1 MNAQIGRPAASD
13 QQQAIVESSGVSIN
27 SQLIVMPIQSFQR
40 FDQSNIRRI
49 FAVLRFVAA
58 IVVLKVTI
66 EVVLGYRFY
75 LPPDFSVAFL
85 MGRERYF
92 FGLYRWAFYVHLLAG
107 PPTLL
112 IGLLLV
118 NNRFRQARPRWHRQL
133 GKLQVVLVLGL
144 LLPSGFWMSFYA
156 QSGPP
161 AGASFLL
168 LTFLTAYTLIMG
180 WRTAVQRR
188 FVAHRA
194 WMFRNYALLSSAVV
208 LRIFGGI
215 GQVLQIREQL
225 YYTTIAW
232 IGWCLPLLFVECVLR
247 YRSRRARHAQNA
259 VARSGVRLSPSLAAM
274 KRPMMAGQTD

>member
-1 MNAQIGRPAASD
+1 
-13 QQQAIVESSGVSIN
+13 
-27 SQLIVMPIQSFQR
+27 MPIQRDQI
-40 FDQSNIRRI
+40 FDQTNIRPI

-58 IVVLKVTI
+58 LVVLKVTT

-75 LPPDFSVAFL
+75 LPADFSVAFL

-92 FGLYRWAFYVHLLAG
+92 FGLYRWAFYIHLLAG

-118 NNRFRQARPRWHRQL
+118 NNRFRQARPSWHRQL

-156 QSGPP
+156 QSGPL

-168 LTFLTAYTLIMG
+168 LTYLTAYTLIMG

-232 IGWCLPLLFVECVLR
+232 LGWCLPLLFVECVLR
-247 YRSRRARHAQNA
+247 YRSRLSRGQRTAGAK
-259 VARSGVRLSPSLAAM
+259 SSVRLSPSLAAM
-274 KRPMMAGQTD
+274 KRPMIAGQTD